1 MINLILMTVLVILLL
16 FNSLIF
22 FYLIQ
27 RLMLLKGDT
36 KPQEN
41 IKQEDNSQEEV
52 NSQITDNPLK
62 KKPGRKLGSKNKSK
76 ELSPNGSENKEGGTQ

>member
-1 MINLILMTVLVILLL
+1 MINLILQVVLVILLL

-62 KKPGRKLGSKNKSK
+62 KKPGRKLGSKNKPK
-76 ELSPNGSENKEGGTQ
+76 EIQNKEEVVQ

>member
-1 MINLILMTVLVILLL
+1 MITLILQVVLVILLL

-27 RLMLLKGDT
+27 RIMLLKGDT
-36 KPQEN
+36 KPQED

-52 NSQITDNPLK
+52 NSQITDNLPK
-62 KKPGRKLGSKNKSK
+62 KKPGRRLGSKNKPK
-76 ELSPNGSENKEGGTQ
+76 EIQNKEEVAQ

>member
-1 MINLILMTVLVILLL
+1 VLVILLL
-16 FNSLIF
+16 FNSLIL

-27 RLMLLKGDT
+27 RLILLKGDS
-36 KPQEN
+36 KPQED

-62 KKPGRKLGSKNKSK
+62 KKPGRKLGSKNKPK
-76 ELSPNGSENKEGGTQ
+76 EIQNKEEVVQ

>member
-1 MINLILMTVLVILLL
+1 MLVILLL
-16 FNSLIF
+16 FNSLIL

-27 RLMLLKGDT
+27 RLILLKGDS
-36 KPQEN
+36 KPQED

-62 KKPGRKLGSKNKSK
+62 KKPGRKLGSKNKPK
-76 ELSPNGSENKEGGTQ
+76 EIQNKEEVVQ